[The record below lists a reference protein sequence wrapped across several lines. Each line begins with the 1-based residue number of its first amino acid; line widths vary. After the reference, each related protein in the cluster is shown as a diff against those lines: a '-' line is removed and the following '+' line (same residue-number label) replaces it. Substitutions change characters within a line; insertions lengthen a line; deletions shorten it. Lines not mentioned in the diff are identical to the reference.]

1 MVVKVV
7 AVADLVAVLVVKVV
21 AVADL
26 AAVLVVKVVAVADL
40 AAVLVEPAEALAV
53 KAAVCEDPI
62 LGSFENLNWDSL
74 LNLICTDL
82 KNLRPGFSAGAFFI
96 NRLDEWE

>member
-7 AVADLVAVLVVKVV
+7 AVADLAVKVV
-21 AVADL
+21 AV
-26 AAVLVVKVVAVADL
+26 AVLVVKVVAVADL

>member
-1 MVVKVV
+1 MVLVVLVVKVV
-7 AVADLVAVLVVKVV
+7 AVADQVAVLVVKVV

-26 AAVLVVKVVAVADL
+26 GAVLVVKVVAVADL
-40 AAVLVEPAEALAV
+40 VEPEAVAV